1 MKKLLLILALMLSG
15 CGYTYY
21 PIADLR
27 ASGDKA
33 QLYDRDVMECK
44 SLVLRA
50 NNWSNEPTF
59 KGSYQRS
66 LDECVKGRGHSVLR
80 TTLWY

>member
-1 MKKLLLILALMLSG
+1 MRKILIISALLVGG
-15 CGYTYY
+15 CSNSYY
-21 PIADLR
+21 PVVDLR

-50 NNWSNEPTF
+50 NKWSSEPTF
-59 KGSYQRS
+59 KGAYQRS
-66 LDECVKGRGHSVLR
+66 LDLCLKGRGHSVLK